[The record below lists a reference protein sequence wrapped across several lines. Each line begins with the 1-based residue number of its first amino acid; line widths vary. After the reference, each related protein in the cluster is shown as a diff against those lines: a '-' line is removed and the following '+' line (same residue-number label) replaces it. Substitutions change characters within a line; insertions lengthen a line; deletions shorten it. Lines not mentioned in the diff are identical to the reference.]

1 MTKPTGKVYLVGAG
15 LGNVAYLSVKAYHLL
30 MNADV
35 LVYDALVDESILPL
49 LPPDCLKLHVGKRGG
64 QPSTPQDKINHL
76 LVEHCR
82 KGRQVLRLKGG
93 DPFIFGRTTAEI
105 QALIAADCEFE
116 VVPGISSALAAP
128 LLAGI
133 PLTDPVM
140 SRCFAVMTAHD
151 PDALN
156 WASLAELDTLVLMM
170 GARNL
175 EVVVREL
182 RHHGRSPQTPVA
194 IIRRGGRP
202 NQQVWIGTLEDIL
215 DQTWEESLSPSVIVV
230 GDVVQLRSYL
240 TPRGDD
246 SRPIAPLLGRTV
258 LVTRSQSSSGQFRTL
273 LERQGA
279 KVVEMPTLVIR
290 EPSTWEPL
298 DRAIADFDF
307 DWLLLTSANGVSYFF
322 ERLMAAGKDSRALAG
337 TKIAVVGK
345 KTAASLRE
353 WGLQPDFIPP
363 DFVADS
369 LVEHFPEPVAGR
381 RMLFPRVES
390 GGREVLVRELTE
402 AGATVAEVPAYESG
416 CPEAIAPEAWDAI
429 QKEQIDIVTF
439 ASSKT
444 VRNFCRL
451 LAVQASGSLNDL
463 MGGVAIA
470 SIGPQTSET
479 CRELLGRVDV
489 EAREYT
495 LEGLTDAIV
504 AWVEGEL

>member
-1 MTKPTGKVYLVGAG
+1 
-15 LGNVAYLSVKAYHLL
+15 
-30 MNADV
+30 
-35 LVYDALVDESILPL
+35 
-49 LPPDCLKLHVGKRGG
+49 
-64 QPSTPQDKINHL
+64 
-76 LVEHCR
+76 
-82 KGRQVLRLKGG
+82 
-93 DPFIFGRTTAEI
+93 
-105 QALIAADCEFE
+105 
-116 VVPGISSALAAP
+116 
-128 LLAGI
+128 
-133 PLTDPVM
+133 
-140 SRCFAVMTAHD
+140 
-151 PDALN
+151 
-156 WASLAELDTLVLMM
+156 
-170 GARNL
+170 
-175 EVVVREL
+175 
-182 RHHGRSPQTPVA
+182 
-194 IIRRGGRP
+194 
-202 NQQVWIGTLEDIL
+202 
-215 DQTWEESLSPSVIVV
+215 
-230 GDVVQLRSYL
+230 
-240 TPRGDD
+240 
-246 SRPIAPLLGRTV
+246 
-258 LVTRSQSSSGQFRTL
+258 
-273 LERQGA
+273 
-279 KVVEMPTLVIR
+279 
-290 EPSTWEPL
+290 
-298 DRAIADFDF
+298 
-307 DWLLLTSANGVSYFF
+307 
-322 ERLMAAGKDSRALAG
+322 
-337 TKIAVVGK
+337 VVGK

-402 AGATVAEVPAYESG
+402 AGAAVAEVPAYESG